1 MSNIHEMA
9 FLQQKVQELKEQ
21 GLYKVPVTLDGP
33 NEAECVI
40 NGKKVIN
47 LSSNNYLGFANH
59 PRLKKAAIA
68 AIETYGAGAGAVRPI
83 IGNMKIHD
91 ELEELLAK
99 FKREEA
105 VLTFQSGFN
114 CNACLLITSLDVSAI

>member
-9 FLQQKVQELKEQ
+9 FLKEKVQELKDQ

-59 PRLKKAAIA
+59 PRLKKAAIE

-83 IGNMKIHD
+83 IGNMKIQ
-91 ELEELLAK
+91 AG
-99 FKREEA
+99 R
-105 VLTFQSGFN
+105 SGTH
-114 CNACLLITSLDVSAI
+114 LPVGL

>member
-9 FLQQKVQELKEQ
+9 FLQQKVQELKDQ

-47 LSSNNYLGFANH
+47 LSGLCKPS
-59 PRLKKAAIA
+59 PLK
-68 AIETYGAGAGAVRPI
+68 EG
-83 IGNMKIHD
+83 GN
-91 ELEELLAK
+91 
-99 FKREEA
+99 R
-105 VLTFQSGFN
+105 SY
-114 CNACLLITSLDVSAI
+114 